1 MRKRIIILVGGNNNL
16 IQYAVI
22 AAGGASMRFRPYSL
36 SMTKEILPIAGV
48 PAIQYVVD
56 ECLSANVNKIII
68 VSRPGNN
75 IIADYFI
82 ANPQYK
88 DLLANDFLQRGR
100 VSRPVVCGRRDA
112 SSTGMLRER
121 AGRLPALR
129 AVGDGEPVHPTVRL

>member
-36 SMTKEILPIAGV
+36 SMPKEILPIAGV

-121 AGRLPALR
+121 A
-129 AVGDGEPVHPTVRL
+129 